1 MKILKAFISLTTA
14 AAMLNSPFLADTAI
28 SSLALTD
35 SDIAIGESNTVRGD
49 LNGDGKLDIFDLPI
63 MRHSQ
68 PAPQTHTS
76 TTITNIL
83 TGQWKTEGS
92 IGIRDF
98 TFNNGTGTFIMED
111 TGFQQDFTY
120 TVQGVSF
127 IMNIPYTL
135 PLTAVMTWTD
145 SAHFSLK
152 WNDGTFEQFTLVSD
166 NSANRQ
172 QNTATQHSISNSQ
185 YSSPTGQHTIQNI
198 NGVTYI
204 DGILVANK
212 TYSLPATYNPN
223 GLLPEV
229 DAAFMEMA
237 RAAWNDGI
245 SLWICSGFRS
255 YEYQKTLYN
264 GYVSMYGKDATDT
277 FSARP
282 GHSEHQTGMA
292 MDIIEASSAFEGTP
306 AAIWLA
312 ENCYKYGFIIRYPK
326 GKENITG
333 YKYEPWHIRYLGKDT
348 AWAVYNSGLTLEEY
362 LGIDSVYNY

>member
-1 MKILKAFISLTTA
+1 MKILKAFISFTTA

-28 SSLALTD
+28 SSPALTD

-152 WNDGTFEQFTLVSD
+152 WNDGTLEHFTLVSD

-172 QNTATQHSISNSQ
+172 QNTTTQHSISNSQ

-348 AWAVYNSGLTLEEY
+348 ALAVYNSGLTLEEC

>member
-1 MKILKAFISLTTA
+1 MKLLDKFISFALS
-14 AAMLNSPFLADTAI
+14 AAMINSPFLADGAVTSRAV
-28 SSLALTD
+28 STD
-35 SDIAIGESNTVRGD
+35 SEIAIGESNTVRGD
-49 LNGDGKLDIFDLPI
+49 VNGDGKLDILDLPI
-63 MRHSQ
+63 MRHAKNSAQ
-68 PAPQTHTS
+68 PHT
-76 TTITNIL
+76 TATITNIL
-83 TGQWKTEGS
+83 TGQWKTES
-92 IGIRDF
+92 TIGIRDF
-98 TFNNGTGTFIMED
+98 TFNNGTGTFIIED

-145 SAHFSLK
+145 SSHFSLK
-152 WNDGTFEQFTLVSD
+152 WNDGTVEQFTLVSE
-166 NSANRQ
+166 NKNQS
-172 QNTATQHSISNSQ
+172 TQHSISNNQ
-185 YSSPTGQHTIQNI
+185 YTTSTGQHTIQNI
-198 NGVTYI
+198 NGVTYV
-204 DGILVANK
+204 DGILVVNK
-212 TYSLPATYNPN
+212 TYPLPAAYNPN

-237 RAAWNDGI
+237 RAAWADGI

-264 GYVSMYGKDATDT
+264 SYVATYGKDATDT

-306 AAIWLA
+306 AAVWLA

-326 GKENITG
+326 GKESITG
-333 YKYEPWHIRYLGKDT
+333 YKYEPWHIRYLGRET
-348 AWAVYNSGLTLEEY
+348 AEAVYKSGLTLEEY